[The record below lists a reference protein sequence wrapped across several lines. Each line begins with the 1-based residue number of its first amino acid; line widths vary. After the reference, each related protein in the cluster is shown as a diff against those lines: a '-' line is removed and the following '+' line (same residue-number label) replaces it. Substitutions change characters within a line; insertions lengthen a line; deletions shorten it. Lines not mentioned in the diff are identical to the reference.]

1 MKYNTEIRRVL
12 IGSISFVIIII
23 WLIVWQHQD
32 TQDLLITSY
41 IELQM
46 GSWRG
51 DHPQYNI
58 MVIKALLNSDVFDV
72 L

>member
-1 MKYNTEIRRVL
+1 MGLIRL
-12 IGSISFVIIII
+12 VIIII

-46 GSWRG
+46 GSWLG
-51 DHPQYNI
+51 DHQDNF
-58 MVIKALLNSDVFDV
+58 MDIKALLYMMY
-72 L
+72 LMY